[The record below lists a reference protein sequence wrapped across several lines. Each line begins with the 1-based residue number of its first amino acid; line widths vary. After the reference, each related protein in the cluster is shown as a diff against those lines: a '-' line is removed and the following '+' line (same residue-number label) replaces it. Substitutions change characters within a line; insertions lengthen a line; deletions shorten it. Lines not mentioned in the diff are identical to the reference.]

1 MGDAL
6 LCRSILGRLL
16 TMGALWWLAAS
27 TTEPGQRMARSYS
40 ELQTWKR
47 QLVKADSQLR
57 NFEASTQR
65 EMDPTACGLA
75 SEHPCTPHS
84 VLHPD

>member
-1 MGDAL
+1 
-6 LCRSILGRLL
+6 
-16 TMGALWWLAAS
+16 
-27 TTEPGQRMARSYS
+27 MARTYS

-65 EMDPTACGLA
+65 EMDPTACKLTW
-75 SEHPCTPHS
+75 EHPCAPHRL
-84 VLHPD
+84 LHPD